1 MIQRRLWISLGGIVL
16 VAAVLLGINLGVGN
30 EPALGLD
37 LQGGVSVVLA
47 PTEEATHD
55 DLLTIRDLIRD
66 ELEDRGIAEPEVRV
80 EGDNVVVDLPGIKDQ
95 RDALAAVDV
104 AGIVTL
110 RPVVSPC
117 VAPTDEAAA
126 DSSVPDSSVPDSGA
140 PESSAPGSS
149 TPADESTPAASDS
162 PASTT
167 DATASTVPATS
178 DPAATTDGPAGMRRP
193 AAAGTSTPPSS
204 EPTDA
209 ATDDTATDDTA
220 TDDTATDDTATD
232 DTTVDSSVAEST
244 TTTTEPPLGPIGPGD
259 FGTPPASPFTPLPPT
274 DEDSS
279 VVLPDVD
286 GNECTVGP
294 VQRGPNGELTGFLF
308 ERDSAKATLNGG
320 AWQVDVGLSPVG
332 SSVFNSLASTCLSGD
347 QSCPY
352 GLIAI
357 VMDGVVQSAP
367 QVQTANFS
375 EGVSITGNFSEGEAR
390 SLARV
395 LNRGAFPID
404 VRAENVQTVS
414 ATLGRDSLNASIF
427 AALAGV
433 VLVLLLLAFFYRR
446 LIVVVLAGIA
456 VWAMLIYSVAA
467 FVSQTTN
474 YALTLAG
481 VAGIVVSIGVTVD
494 SYVVYFERI
503 KDEVRHGRT
512 IKNSA
517 QRSFKSTWRTILA
530 ADLVSIIAAVV
541 LFILSVGSVR
551 GFALYLGITTVCD
564 VIVFYFFT
572 RPSVVLLAANGWLD
586 RGDTFGLKEYE

>member
-16 VAAVLLGINLGVGN
+16 VAATLLGINLGVGN

-47 PTEEATHD
+47 PTQQATHD

-95 RDALAAVDV
+95 RDALEAVDV

-110 RPVVSPC
+110 RPVVVPC
-117 VAPTDEAAA
+117 TEPSDAAA
-126 DSSVPDSSVPDSGA
+126 DSSVPDSSVPDS
-140 PESSAPGSS
+140 S
-149 TPADESTPAASDS
+149 TPDDTSADESTPATSNADS
-162 PASTT
+162 T
-167 DATASTVPATS
+167 
-178 DPAATTDGPAGMRRP
+178 DPAAGVTDGTAPTSPAPASSTPTESTDGPAGMRRP
-193 AAAGTSTPPSS
+193 VSADTSTPPSS
-204 EPTDA
+204 EVASSDVPS
-209 ATDDTATDDTA
+209 TATDDSA
-220 TDDTATDDTATD
+220 TDGTATD

-244 TTTTEPPLGPIGPGD
+244 TTTTTVPPLGPIGPGD
-259 FGTPPASPFTPLPPT
+259 FGTPPPSPFTPLPPT
-274 DEDSS
+274 DDDST
-279 VVLPDVD
+279 VVVPDVNGLD
-286 GNECTVGP
+286 CTVGP

-308 ERDSAKATLNGG
+308 ERDSASANLVGG
-320 AWQVDVGLSPVG
+320 AWQVDVGLSGTG
-332 SSVFNSLASTCLSGD
+332 SSAFNSLAATCLSGD
-347 QSCPY
+347 QTCPT
-352 GLIAI
+352 GQIAI
-357 VMDGVVQSAP
+357 VMDGVVQSSP
-367 QVQTANFS
+367 VVQQANFTD
-375 EGVSITGNFSEGEAR
+375 GVSITGTFSEGEAR

-427 AALAGV
+427 AGLAGV
-433 VLVLLLLAFFYRR
+433 LLVLVLLGYFYRR
-446 LIVVVLAGIA
+446 LIVVVLAGIV

-512 IKNSA
+512 IKNAA
-517 QRSFKSTWRTILA
+517 QRSFKATWRIILA

-572 RPSVVLLAANGWLD
+572 RPAVVLLANDGWLD
-586 RGDTFGLKEYE
+586 RGDTFGLKDYE